1 MQSAPGTSA
10 FNDCIELPARIT
22 TRRKSSARCINH
34 GAGMSCHPSNLSS
47 SFSFSFFWLFFWFA
61 VAGIMKF
68 SPLSLSYGYALLF
81 SGLKSNCFLLH
92 QSQMSQLEVFSSGHP
107 QHLAYDMHFSLS
119 LYLDNYFFPQHIQ
132 MSGWQASYA
141 PGVSAPPVQ
150 GQGFHASVFSAPRTV
165 SDTLKELPRCVLNGF
180 FKINNQGCFHEQ
192 MEVH

>member
-1 MQSAPGTSA
+1 MYLSIS
-10 FNDCIELPARIT
+10 FDELHVYKLLPY
-22 TRRKSSARCINH
+22 SDYFSDLQLQE
-34 GAGMSCHPSNLSS
+34 SW
-47 SFSFSFFWLFFWFA
+47 SFLH
-61 VAGIMKF
+61 
-68 SPLSLSYGYALLF
+68 SLSHGYALLF

-165 SDTLKELPRCVLNGF
+165 SDTLKELPRCVLNGL

-192 MEVH
+192 M